1 MLGVSRLSSLM
12 QRFTRR
18 HAAVAILLLTVGA
31 NLYVDYRLFLRNP
44 RELEAQAKR
53 FLRAALPGYTAQF
66 GPKTEFDFFTGKLYL
81 SDVVFHRQGSEKEE
95 DVLFRVPKLVVESDG
110 LIPSKLSIV
119 AIDPYANLEITPEG
133 KLKGLDFGES
143 DPDEEP
149 VTSLP
154 LDLEIEIQGGVVRL
168 KNDFEGIGAQVLV
181 SRLQT
186 VPGRR
191 IYVRRDLS
199 LEGALSLYLGSMVP
213 KTALSP
219 KQDDLPGLPSNMES
233 KTVLPELTVELSR
246 TRGGPFSVV
255 AKGRA
260 RVSRA
265 IRGLIPPVFQTEVW
279 DELNPLRGE
288 GELLARVT
296 QSEEQI
302 NVDISLTPRLVA
314 MKAKG
319 FPVELVDIDGGRFE
333 ISIAVAKGDIRFLGV
348 SWESVNAKIGG
359 ANPGDPGIGRLLSR
373 GTVYPGREGENVTI
387 HIAAA
392 LYDLPL
398 ADQLVAAIPVKIREV
413 YDQFQPEGTI
423 PEAHV
428 TISKGPEERDIL
440 HYADGRQVRGL
451 IDPAVNLEVNARGEA
466 VPSGTQPFGDG
477 LDAKIKFKDFKGRV
491 LEVPVRKVGW
501 VEQNADPQIAVWVPR
516 LDGKIS
522 ATYREVP
529 ERLEEIQGWFE
540 LREGA
545 SVRVKAEG
553 RLEHGGRAKVDAQV
567 MAGELISVHV
577 DARKVPVGQHVIDAM
592 PGTSKDMIEPFRLQ
606 GGEIDVDVR
615 VSKPHMDA
623 PALPV
628 VRAKLRKVGFDH
640 RDASIPLVATGEL
653 EVRPIFKTEEQE
665 APDRIDINLD
675 LALEGEGVVAAL
687 ASGTLSLPPTQPKE
701 GIEFDADL
709 RATIGELRVG
719 VLPPLIK
726 DLLDP
731 VQPVGVAREVEAR
744 VRSPEALWV
753 KGLGAGLRIRP
764 TAFDLPLEV
773 ERFHVEV
780 AEERVWIRD
789 SLARRVLEGAP
800 KGGQLAAKGW
810 IGLGDAEEPPVE
822 LSLSFEDIDLERTL
836 IAALP
841 PGTRDALQRLG
852 PRGVLSGGLELRLK
866 PGQDPDVRGDL
877 VIDAGALTLHR
888 IHPRLRQLESAPL
901 TDLKGKIG
909 VAPDR
914 ISLEKLSAKVAG
926 ADILLHAGDLQL
938 ADGELVGFDLPAELR
953 GLDINPKTRALA
965 GEAAE
970 EFFETFYV
978 EGPTELSLRTF
989 KESPDDEVHV
999 HLEARPRGALVR
1011 ADFAPVPVTGL
1022 TGTARIEDGDPVVLD
1037 LLGFLSPPQAAGGTA
1052 PAAPDAIRLRLRG
1065 DTNPEVRFP
1074 GRGSAG
1080 KVYRVSVTHFRRY
1093 PLVAGPDRPN
1103 SLRERFEARLE
1114 PSWRETL
1121 DRFDLAGTF
1130 DVEAWIYQPEDPR
1143 EAMRWIS
1150 EARFRDGALTLARF
1164 EDEPPP
1170 RPGERAKGIG
1180 FTNLNGVLRLKGRLA
1195 ELELGSCVGE
1205 LQLSRADF
1213 FKQTFQDFQGPFQIK
1228 GGKLSLGVPGQPF
1241 RARLYEGDFLGRTD
1255 FDFKDGSYACEFA
1268 LGLGRDV
1275 RLGRLAA
1282 VMRELEELSDEP
1294 KEDDGKAPFA
1304 FRGRLSARVS
1314 CGGGGLDLKG
1324 QPRPFAGAGQIRLE
1338 GSNLLDTP
1346 FLKALQTIVA
1356 KIRGSDS
1363 YEPLPNLAMDFRMNE
1378 TGLRIRTADL
1388 WGKDLKV
1395 HGEDGILRYNGYI
1408 DLDVVPFDTSGGLHQ
1423 ILKWVPGT
1431 GYSYR
1436 GSFTDEEGPKIN
1448 TYLNPLSTIDWF
1460 RDLWQGDEDK

>member
-1 MLGVSRLSSLM
+1 MLTVPRLSSLM

-18 HAAVAILLLTVGA
+18 QAAIAILLLTIGA

-81 SDVVFHRQGSEKEE
+81 SDVVFHRQGSDKEE
-95 DVLFRVPKLVVESDG
+95 DVLFRVPKLIVESDG

-119 AIDPYANLEITPEG
+119 AIEPYANLEITREG

-143 DPDEEP
+143 DPNEEP

-181 SRLQT
+181 SKLRT
-186 VPGRR
+186 VPDRQ
-191 IYVRRDLS
+191 IHVRKDLS

-219 KQDDLPGLPSNMES
+219 NQDLPGLPSNMES
-233 KTVLPELTVELSR
+233 KTVLPELTLELSR
-246 TRGGPFSVV
+246 AHGGPFAVV

-288 GELLARVT
+288 GDVLARVT
-296 QSEEQI
+296 QSDDQI

-319 FPVELVDIDGGRFE
+319 FPVELIDIDGGRFE
-333 ISIAVAKGDIRFLGV
+333 ISIAVAQGDIRFLGV
-348 SWESVNAKIGG
+348 SWESVNAKICG
-359 ANPGDPGIGRLLSR
+359 ANPGDPGLGRMHSR

-398 ADQLVAAIPVKIREV
+398 ADHLVAAIPVKIREV

-440 HYADGRQVRGL
+440 HYADGRQLRGL
-451 IDPAVNLEVNARGEA
+451 IDPGTVLEINARGEA
-466 VPSGTQPFGDG
+466 VPSSEQPISVG
-477 LDAKIKFKDFKGRV
+477 LDAAVKFKDYRGRE
-491 LEVPVRKVGW
+491 LIVPIRDVGW
-501 VEQNADPQIAVWVPR
+501 VEQNADPQIAVWVPH
-516 LDGKIS
+516 LDGKVS
-522 ATYREVP
+522 ASYREVP
-529 ERLEEIQGWFE
+529 QRMEEIQGWFE

-545 SVRVKAEG
+545 NVRVQAEG
-553 RLEHGGRAKVDAQV
+553 RLEHGGRAKVKAQV

-577 DARKVPVGQHVIDAM
+577 DARNVPIGQHVVDAM
-592 PGTSKDMIEPFRLQ
+592 PGTSKDMVEPFRLQ
-606 GGEIDVDVR
+606 GGEMDVDVR

-640 RDASIPLVATGEL
+640 RDASIPLVATGDL
-653 EVRPIFKTEEQE
+653 EVRPIFKTEEQD
-665 APDRIDINLD
+665 APDRIDIQLD

-687 ASGTLSLPPTQPKE
+687 ASGTLSLPPTQPEE
-701 GIEFDADL
+701 GIEFAADL

-726 DLLDP
+726 DLLNP
-731 VQPVGVAREVEAR
+731 VQPAGTARKVEVH
-744 VRSPEALWV
+744 VQSPEALWV
-753 KGLGAGLRIRP
+753 KGIGAGLRIRP
-764 TAFDLPLEV
+764 KAFDLPLEV

-780 AEERVWIRD
+780 AEGRVLIRD
-789 SLARRVLEGAP
+789 SLARRVLKGAP
-800 KGGQLAAKGW
+800 KGGRLGARGW
-810 IGLGDAEEPPVE
+810 IGLGDAEDPPVD
-822 LSLSFEDIDLERTL
+822 LSLVFEDIDLEETL

-841 PGTRDALQRLG
+841 EGTRNALNRIGPQGALSGALQVRLG
-852 PRGVLSGGLELRLK
+852 QGK
-866 PGQDPDVRGDL
+866 DADVRGDL
-877 VIDAGALTLHR
+877 RVKDGALTLHR
-888 IHPRLRQLESAPL
+888 IHEGLRQLESAPL
-901 TDLKGKIG
+901 TNLSGKVGI
-909 VAPDR
+909 APDR
-914 ISLEKLSAKVAG
+914 IALEDLSATVAG
-926 ADILLHAGDLQL
+926 ADLLLHAGELRL
-938 ADGELVGFDLPAELR
+938 AEGELVGFDLPVELR
-953 GLDINPKTRALA
+953 GLDINPTTRALA
-965 GEAAE
+965 GDAAE

-989 KESPDDEVHV
+989 KESPEDEVHV
-999 HLEARPRGALVR
+999 HLEARPRGALAR

-1022 TGTARIEDGDPVVLD
+1022 TGTARIEDGDPVLLD
-1037 LLGFLSPPQAAGGTA
+1037 LSGFLSPPLSAGGTA
-1052 PAAPDAIRLRLRG
+1052 PEDPDAARIRIRR
-1065 DTNPEVRFP
+1065 EAQREERFP
-1074 GRGSAG
+1074 GRGAAG

-1213 FKQTFQDFQGPFQIK
+1213 FKQTFQEFQGPLQIQ

-1268 LGLGRDV
+1268 LGLGRNV
-1275 RLGRLAA
+1275 RQGRLAA

-1314 CGGGGLDLKG
+1314 CGGGGPDLKG

-1395 HGEDGILRYNGYI
+1395 HGEDGILRYDGYI
-1408 DLDVVPFDTSGGLHQ
+1408 NLDVVPFDTSGGLHQ

-1436 GSFTDEEGPKIN
+1436 GSFTDPDGPKIN

-1460 RDLWQGDEDK
+1460 RDLWQGDDKK